1 MTLLRNHFQDILRH
15 DLKGE
20 FQEVEVKQ
28 KGDKLE
34 VNINNILQ
42 QRDNIKDQ
50 LDVSKKKKRDLKRK
64 LKELENTTMVKRRLK
79 VGNTPITLQA
89 GECLKSLLP

>member
-1 MTLLRNHFQDILRH
+1 MAG
-15 DLKGE
+15 LKDE
-20 FQEVEVKQ
+20 FQQVKQ
-28 KGDKLE
+28 ERDKLKLTSTIYFNKE
-34 VNINNILQ
+34 MKLK
-42 QRDNIKDQ
+42 IKDQ

-89 GECLKSLLP
+89 GECLKSLLPWKKIDISTQ